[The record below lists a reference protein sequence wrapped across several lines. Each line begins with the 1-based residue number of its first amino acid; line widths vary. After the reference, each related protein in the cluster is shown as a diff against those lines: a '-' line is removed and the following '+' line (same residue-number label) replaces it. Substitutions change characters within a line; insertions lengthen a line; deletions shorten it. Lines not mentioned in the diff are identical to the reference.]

1 MSNQNNI
8 INSAIATGIAEIM
21 TLPICTIKTNYQN
34 TNSTSMYQTI
44 KHIYNQGGI
53 QAFYRASPAAIMSQ
67 IFSTSSKYFLYKW
80 FEKQNI
86 PYSNKILNGLMS
98 GIISSLLTHPID
110 TIKIHLQMNA
120 NLKNEFK
127 IHGPKLLYRGYS
139 KTFGK
144 AAIGSCL
151 FFPIYDKIYE
161 NIGNSLTASMMSAII
176 SATIMQ
182 PLDYLKTRHIYG
194 LSLYQGYNIK
204 YYYKGLFLNLF
215 RVVPHFMIV
224 MTTIDY
230 LNKCVDKL

>member
-1 MSNQNNI
+1 MDIILCYESNNIMSNQTNI

-34 TNSTSMYQTI
+34 TNSISMLQTM

-67 IFSTSSKYFLYKW
+67 IFSTSSKYFLYRW
-80 FEKQNI
+80 FENQNI
-86 PYSNKILNGLMS
+86 LYSNKVFNGLMS

-120 NLKNEFK
+120 SFKNEFK

-144 AAIGSCL
+144 TAISSCL
-151 FFPIYDKIYE
+151 FFPLYDKIYE

-176 SATIMQ
+176 STTIMQ
-182 PLDYLKTRHIYG
+182 PLDY
-194 LSLYQGYNIK
+194 
-204 YYYKGLFLNLF
+204 
-215 RVVPHFMIV
+215 
-224 MTTIDY
+224 
-230 LNKCVDKL
+230 